1 MGEPAGRTPR
11 PAVERRTPPRALV
24 RLVNPVVRRLVEAGL
39 GGGSLL
45 VLHVRGRRSGRV
57 YDVPVGYH
65 LVDGVVTVLT
75 DSRWRHNLS
84 PSSEVEVTL
93 RGVRAP
99 WRATVTEDPEQVL
112 QVHDALADRR
122 GPAAARRRL
131 GLVVR
136 VDRTPTRDELV
147 DAVRRSGL
155 VAVRLQPA

>member
-1 MGEPAGRTPR
+1 
-11 PAVERRTPPRALV
+11 
-24 RLVNPVVRRLVEAGL
+24 VVRRLVQAGV

-84 PSSEVEVTL
+84 PSSEVDVTL

-131 GLVVR
+131 GLVVH
-136 VDRTPTRDELV
+136 VDRAPTREELV